1 MRGYR
6 PYPVWPLLAL
16 LLLSASAPHATAD
29 EPVPLDPETL
39 AGLGVRCIGP
49 AVTSGRIA
57 AIDGLEGDRLTLWV
71 GAAGGG
77 VWKSKDGGTTF
88 KSVFDHETQSIGAI
102 AIDRTHPD
110 VVWVGTGESW
120 TRNSVGVGD
129 GIYRTEDG
137 GQTWKHL
144 GLEKSEHI
152 AKIAIDPA
160 HPDTV
165 YVAVP
170 GHLWNS
176 NPERG
181 IYRTRD
187 AGKTWERVLFV
198 SPEAGGADVVVD
210 SKDPNIVYASTWEF
224 RRKPWSFSSGG
235 PGSALYKSEDGG
247 TKWKKLTQ
255 GLPAGPYGRI
265 AIAVAASDPKIVYA
279 TIEAAQ
285 GGLFKSEDKGE
296 TWKKANDGVNM
307 TVRPFYFSVL
317 AVDPTNPDRVYKPG
331 LVLAS
336 SDDGGKTFTQIASST
351 HSDEHALWI
360 NPRDPD
366 VLFLGTDGGVYTS
379 EDRGIHWRFLG
390 NLPVAQFYHVSY
402 DMAVPYNVYGGLQD
416 NGSWTAPSRFPGGI
430 ENRHWRV
437 LGGGD
442 GFWAFVDPKDADV
455 SYVEYQGGNLMRVRK
470 STGET
475 KKIMPNRRSDEA
487 EYRFNWNT
495 PIHVSATQAG
505 TIYMGAQYLF
515 RSKDQGESWERI
527 SPDLT
532 TNDPK
537 KLQQEASGGISID
550 NSSAENHCTIYSISE
565 SPKNPQVIWV
575 GTDDGNLQ
583 ITKDGGKTWSNV
595 VRHVPKLP
603 PSTWVSCVRASSSA
617 EGTAYATFDGHA
629 MGDMATYVFVTEDF
643 GKTWRPLATPDI
655 EGYAHVVLDDPVNPK
670 LLYLG
675 TEFGLFV
682 SLDGGGR
689 WTRLSS
695 DMPRVCVMD
704 LAVQPR
710 ENDLLIATH
719 GRGIYI
725 LDDLTPLRAVTPEV
739 MASDASFLPSRPSIL
754 TIPMS
759 EQRFDGDSEYDGQ
772 SAPEGASIAY
782 YLKKRHLYGDLRVEV
797 YDAQGKLLATVP
809 GSKRRGVNRVTWGMR
824 SKAPK
829 IPPATNLVPESF
841 LFVGPRVLPGTY
853 TVKLVRGDQTLASTV
868 SVEGDPRSGYTAEDR
883 TLQNKTVT
891 RLYGMLESLTW
902 LSDEMVLGRDQ
913 ARALA
918 KDAPKGDALGK
929 RATAVADSLESIRR
943 VMVATREGGRF
954 TGEVQLRERM
964 GTLYAGVNGFDGR
977 PTESQISFTDVLE
990 SQYNDV
996 KSRYERVTANDLA
1009 ALNKDLQSG
1018 GKDPIT
1024 LLSFDEW
1031 KSKQKEK

>member
-1 MRGYR
+1 MRGIR
-6 PYPVWPLLAL
+6 PTSVWSLLAVL
-16 LLLSASAPHATAD
+16 FVSASLAHAAD
-29 EPVPLDPETL
+29 EPVPFDPETL
-39 AGLGVRCIGP
+39 AGLGVRNIGP
-49 AVTSGRIA
+49 AAMSGRIA
-57 AIDGLEGDRLTLWV
+57 AIDAIETDRLVLYV

-88 KSVFDHETQSIGAI
+88 KSVFDHDTQSIGAI
-102 AIDRTHPD
+102 AIDPTHPD

-129 GIYRTEDG
+129 GIYRTDDG
-137 GQTWKHL
+137 GQSWKRM

-152 AKIAIDPA
+152 SRIAIDPA

-176 NPERG
+176 NPDRG

-210 SKDPNIVYASTWEF
+210 PKNPSVVYASTWEF

-255 GLPAGPYGRI
+255 GLPPGPYGRI
-265 AIAVAASDPKIVYA
+265 AIAVAASDPKIVFA
-279 TIEAAQ
+279 TIEASE
-285 GGLFKSEDKGE
+285 GGLYKSEDHGE

-307 TVRPFYFSVL
+307 TTRPFYFSVL
-317 AVDPTNPDRVYKPG
+317 QVDPTHADRVYKPG
-331 LVLAS
+331 LVLAA
-336 SDDGGKTFTQIASST
+336 SDDGGKTFSQIAGST

-360 NPRDPD
+360 SPRDSD
-366 VLFLGTDGGVYTS
+366 IMFLGTDGGVYTT
-379 EDRGIHWRFLG
+379 EDRGVHWRFLA

-402 DMAVPYNVYGGLQD
+402 DMERPYNVYGGLQD

-455 SYVEYQGGNLMRVRK
+455 TYVEYQGGNLMRVRK

-475 KKIMPNRRSDEA
+475 KKIMTNRRPDEA

-495 PIHVSATQAG
+495 PIHVSPTQAG

-515 RSKDQGESWERI
+515 RSQNQGESWERI

-565 SPKNPQVIWV
+565 SPKNPRVIWA

-583 ITKDGGKTWSNV
+583 ITKDAGKTWTNV
-595 VRHVPKLP
+595 VRQVPKLP
-603 PSTWVSCVRASSSA
+603 PNTWVSCVRASSSA
-617 EGTAYATFDGHA
+617 EGTAYVTFDGHA
-629 MGDMATYVFVTEDF
+629 MGDMAPYVYVTQDF
-643 GKTWRPLATPDI
+643 GKTWRSLTTPDL
-655 EGYAHVVLDDPVNPK
+655 EGYAHTVLDDPVNPRI
-670 LLYLG
+670 LYVG

-682 SLDGGGR
+682 SLDNGTR
-689 WTRLSS
+689 WSRLSS
-695 DMPRVCVMD
+695 DMPLVAVMD
-704 LAVQPR
+704 LAIQPR
-710 ENDLLIATH
+710 ENYLLIATH
-719 GRGIYI
+719 GRGIWI
-725 LDDLTPLRAVTPEV
+725 LDDLTPLRALTPEV
-739 MASDASFLPSRPSIL
+739 MASDASFLPSRPSVL

-759 EQRFDGDSEYDGQ
+759 EQRFDGDAEYSGQ
-772 SAPEGASIAY
+772 TAPDVATIAY
-782 YLKKRHLYGDLRVEV
+782 YLKKRHLYGDLKVEV
-797 YDAQGKLLATVP
+797 YDKDGALLTSVP
-809 GSKRRGVNRVTWGMR
+809 GSKRRGLNRVFWGMR
-824 SKAPK
+824 AKAPK
-829 IPPATNLVPESF
+829 IPPATNLVPENF
-841 LFVGPRVLPGTY
+841 LFVGPRVLPGVY
-853 TVKLVRGDQTLASTV
+853 TVKLVRGDQTLTS
-868 SVEGDPRSGYTAEDR
+868 SVDVKPDPRSGYTDEDR
-883 TLQNKTVT
+883 LAQHQLVT
-891 RLYGMLESLTW
+891 RLYSMLESLTW
-902 LSDEMVLGRDQ
+902 LSDEMVEARDQ

-918 KDAPKGDALGK
+918 KDAPKSDATAR
-929 RATAVADSLESIRR
+929 RATALADSLESIRR
-943 VMVATREGGRF
+943 VMVATREKGRF

-977 PTESQISFTDVLE
+977 PTESQTSYADVLE
-990 SQYNDV
+990 AQYKDIRA
-996 KSRYERVTANDLA
+996 RYDRVMGNDLT
-1009 ALNKDLQSG
+1009 ALNTELSTG
-1018 GKDPIT
+1018 GKAPIT
-1024 LLSFDEW
+1024 TLSFDEW
-1031 KSKQKEK
+1031 KAKQKEK

>member
-16 LLLSASAPHATAD
+16 LLLSAPVARAAD
-29 EPVPLDPETL
+29 EPVTLDPETL

-57 AIDGLEGDRLTLWV
+57 AIDGLAGDRLTLWV
-71 GAAGGG
+71 GSAGGG

-88 KSVFDHETQSIGAI
+88 QSVFDHDTQSIGAV
-102 AIDRTHPD
+102 AIDPTHPD
-110 VVWVGTGESW
+110 IVWVGTGESW

-137 GQTWKHL
+137 GQSWKKM
-144 GLEKSEHI
+144 GLEKTEHI
-152 AKIAIDPA
+152 AKIAIDPQ

-170 GHLWNS
+170 GHVWNS

-187 AGKTWERVLFV
+187 AGKSWERVLFV
-198 SPEAGGADVVVD
+198 SPEAGGADVVID
-210 SKDPNIVYASTWEF
+210 PKDPNVVYASTWEF

-265 AIAVAASDPKIVYA
+265 AIAVSASNPRIVYA
-279 TIEAAQ
+279 TIEATE
-285 GGLFKSEDKGE
+285 GGLFKSEDRGE
-296 TWKKANDGVNM
+296 TWKRMNDGANM

-336 SDDGGKTFTQIASST
+336 SDDGGKTFSQMATST
-351 HSDEHALWI
+351 HSDEHAIWI
-360 NPRDPD
+360 DPKRPD
-366 VLFLGTDGGVYTS
+366 VLFLGTDGGIYTS
-379 EDRGIHWRFLG
+379 EDRGIHWRFLA

-402 DMAVPYNVYGGLQD
+402 DMEVPYNVYGGLQD
-416 NGSWTAPSRFPGGI
+416 NGSWMAPSRFPGGI

-442 GFWAFVDPKDADV
+442 GFWAFVDPKDSDV
-455 SYVEYQGGNLMRVRK
+455 TYVEYQGGNLLRVRK

-475 KKIMPNRRSDEA
+475 KKIMPNRRPDEA

-495 PIHVSATQAG
+495 PIHVSPTQAG
-505 TIYMGAQYLF
+505 TLYMGAQYLF
-515 RSKDQGESWERI
+515 RSRDQGESWERI

-550 NSSAENHCTIYSISE
+550 NSSAENHCTIYTISE
-565 SPKNPQVIWV
+565 SPKNAQVIWV

-583 ITKDGGKTWSNV
+583 ITRDGGKSWENV

-603 PSTWVSCVRASSSA
+603 PATWVSCVRASSSA

-629 MGDMATYVFVTEDF
+629 MGDMATYVYVTEDF
-643 GKTWRPLATPDI
+643 GRTWRPLATSDI
-655 EGYAHVVLDDPVNPK
+655 EGYAHVILDDPVQPRI
-670 LLYLG
+670 LYLG
-675 TEFGLFV
+675 TEFGLFI
-682 SLDGGGR
+682 SLDAGAR

-695 DMPRVCVMD
+695 DMPRVAVMD

-725 LDDLTPLRAVTPEV
+725 LDDLAPLRALTPQV
-739 MASDASFLPSRPSIL
+739 LSTDASFLPSRPSIL

-759 EQRFDGDSEYDGQ
+759 EQRFDGDAEFDGQ
-772 SAPEGASIAY
+772 SANEGATIAY

-797 YDAQGKLLATVP
+797 YDGSGQLLTSVP
-809 GSKRRGVNRVTWGMR
+809 GSKRRGVNRVIWGMR

-829 IPPATNLVPESF
+829 IPPATNLVPENF

-853 TVKLVRGDQTLASTV
+853 TVKLVRGDQTLSSTV
-868 SVEGDPRSGYTAEDR
+868 DIQPDPRSGYSADDR
-883 TLQNKTVT
+883 ATQNRIVM
-891 RLYGMLESLTW
+891 RLYGMLESMTW
-902 LSDEMVLGRDQ
+902 LSDEMIAGRDQ

-918 KDAPKGDALGK
+918 KDAPKTDPLAK
-929 RATAVADSLESIRR
+929 RATAFADSLESIRKI
-943 VMVATREGGRF
+943 MVATREGGRF

-964 GTLYAGVNGFDGR
+964 GTLYGAVNGFDGR
-977 PTESQISFTDVLE
+977 PTQSQIDFTDVLE
-990 SQYNDV
+990 SQYKDV
-996 KSRYERVTANDLA
+996 RGRFDRVTGSDLT
-1009 ALNKDLQSG
+1009 ALNTQIQSG
-1018 GKDPIT
+1018 GKTPIA
-1024 LLSFDEW
+1024 LLSFDDW
-1031 KSKQKEK
+1031 KAKQKEK

>member
-6 PYPVWPLLAL
+6 PYRVWSLLVL
-16 LLLSASAPHATAD
+16 LLVSASAARAANEPAT
-29 EPVPLDPETL
+29 LDPETL

-57 AIDGLEGDRLTLWV
+57 AIAGLAGDRTTLWV

-88 KSVFDHETQSIGAI
+88 KPVFDHDTQSIGAV
-102 AIDRTHPD
+102 AIDPTHPD

-137 GQTWKHL
+137 GQSWKKM
-144 GLEKSEHI
+144 GLEKSERI
-152 AKIAIDPA
+152 AKIALDPQ

-176 NPERG
+176 SPDRG

-210 SKDPNIVYASTWEF
+210 PKDPSVVYASTWEF

-235 PGSALYKSEDGG
+235 PGGALYKSEDGG

-279 TIEAAQ
+279 TVEAAD

-296 TWKKANDGVNM
+296 TWKKVNDGVNM

-317 AVDPTNPDRVYKPG
+317 QVDPTNPDRVYKPG
-331 LVLAS
+331 LVLAA
-336 SDDGGKTFTQIASST
+336 SDDGGKTFTQIATST

-360 NPRDPD
+360 SPKDPD
-366 VLFLGTDGGVYTS
+366 VMFLGTDGGVYTS
-379 EDRGIHWRFLG
+379 EDRGIHWRFLA

-416 NGSWTAPSRFPGGI
+416 NGTWMAPSRFSGGI

-437 LGGGD
+437 LDGGD

-455 SYVEYQGGNLMRVRK
+455 TYVEYQGGNLSRVRK

-495 PIHVSATQAG
+495 PVHVSAQSG
-505 TIYMGAQYLF
+505 TIYLGAQYLF
-515 RSKDQGESWERI
+515 RSRDQGESWERI

-532 TNDPK
+532 TNDAK

-550 NSSAENHCTIYSISE
+550 NSSAENHCTIYTINE
-565 SPKNPQVIWV
+565 SPKNPQVLWV

-583 ITKDGGKTWSNV
+583 VTKDGGKLWTNV
-595 VRHVPKLP
+595 VKNVPKLP
-603 PSTWVSCVRASSSA
+603 ANTWVSCVRASSSA
-617 EGTAYATFDGHA
+617 EGTAFATFDGHA
-629 MGDMATYVFVTEDF
+629 LGDMTTYVYVTEDF

-655 EGYAHVVLDDPVNPK
+655 TGYAHVVLDDPVNPK
-670 LLYLG
+670 VLYLG
-675 TEFGLFV
+675 TELGLFV
-682 SLDGGGR
+682 SLDGGTR

-695 DMPRVCVMD
+695 EMPPVAVMD

-725 LDDLTPLRAVTPEV
+725 LDDLTPLRSLTAEV
-739 MASDASFLPSRPSIL
+739 MASDAAFLPSRPSTLI
-754 TIPMS
+754 IPMS
-759 EQRFDGDSEYDGQ
+759 EQRFDGDSEYDGE
-772 SAPEGASIAY
+772 SAPEAATIAY
-782 YLKKRHLYGDLRVEV
+782 YLKKRHLYGDLKVEV
-797 YDAQGKLLATVP
+797 YDASGQLLTSIP
-809 GSKRRGVNRVTWGMR
+809 GSKRRGVNRVLWGMR
-824 SKAPK
+824 AKAPK
-829 IPPATNLVPESF
+829 LPPATNLVPESF
-841 LFVGPRVLPGTY
+841 LFVGPRVLPGDY
-853 TVKLVRGDQTLASTV
+853 TVKLVRGDQTLSSKV
-868 SVEGDPRSGYTAEDR
+868 KVEPDSRSAYMADDR
-883 TLQNKTVT
+883 ALQNKVVM
-891 RLYGMLESLTW
+891 RLYDMLESLTW
-902 LSDEMVLGRDQ
+902 LSDQMVAGRDQ

-918 KDAPKGDALGK
+918 KDATKTDPVAK
-929 RATAVADSLESIRR
+929 RATAFADSLESIRR

-977 PTESQISFTDVLE
+977 PTESQVSYTDVLE
-990 SQYNDV
+990 SQYKDV
-996 KSRYERVTANDLA
+996 KGRYDRVTGNDLA
-1009 ALNKDLQSG
+1009 ALNTQLQSS
-1018 GKDPIT
+1018 GKAPIA
-1024 LLSFDEW
+1024 LLSFDDW
-1031 KSKQKEK
+1031 KAKQKEK